1 MSRTGPAL
9 ARRVVDDFVRLLRLQ
24 IALARE
30 LLQDAVRPARQAG
43 ALAAAGIVL
52 AVVGLLC
59 VVGAAVAALSFV
71 LPVWLAFL
79 ASAGAFVGL
88 GLALVLIAA
97 RRLKEVGGRLSTA
110 AAELNR
116 ELRWTTESET

>member
-1 MSRTGPAL
+1 
-9 ARRVVDDFVRLLRLQ
+9 
-24 IALARE
+24 
-30 LLQDAVRPARQAG
+30 
-43 ALAAAGIVL
+43 VL

-59 VVGAAVAALSFV
+59 VVGAAVAALSLV